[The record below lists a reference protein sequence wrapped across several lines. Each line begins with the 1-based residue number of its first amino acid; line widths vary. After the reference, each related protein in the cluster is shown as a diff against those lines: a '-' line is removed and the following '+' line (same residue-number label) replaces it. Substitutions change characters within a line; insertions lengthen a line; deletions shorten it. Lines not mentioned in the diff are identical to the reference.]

1 MYLFCFNIL
10 VLLCSQLPPSTS
22 ESCEFD
28 DPRLLQNIENDH
40 VSLLLEY
47 RVFKSPILGL
57 CGIEQ

>member
-1 MYLFCFNIL
+1 ML

-40 VSLLLEY
+40 VSLLFEY
-47 RVFKSPILGL
+47 HAS
-57 CGIEQ
+57 

>member
-1 MYLFCFNIL
+1 MDVVVRLEMLPLLCFNML

-40 VSLLLEY
+40 VSLLFEY
-47 RVFKSPILGL
+47 HVS
-57 CGIEQ
+57 